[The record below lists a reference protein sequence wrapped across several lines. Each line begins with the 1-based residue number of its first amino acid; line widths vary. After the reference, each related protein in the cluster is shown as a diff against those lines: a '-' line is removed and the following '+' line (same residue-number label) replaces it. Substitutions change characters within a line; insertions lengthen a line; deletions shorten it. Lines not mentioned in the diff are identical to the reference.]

1 MSLLD
6 VLRRRYQDRNF
17 LLDFESHCCQFRS
30 EFRTFDWSG
39 FPDNKGTILDAT
51 AVGNSVSFTVNVAQ
65 AGIYAISYST
75 KKTTNRGTTQ
85 LAINGANTGPTS
97 DQYAVNDT
105 TYVSLTLALQLRR
118 AGNYSFKFTV
128 TGKNA
133 SSTSY
138 QIAFDDII
146 LTPQ

>member
-1 MSLLD
+1 M
-6 VLRRRYQDRNF
+6 
-17 LLDFESHCCQFRS
+17 RS
-30 EFRTFDWSG
+30 PTPPRKLQIAA
-39 FPDNKGTILDAT
+39 P
-51 AVGNSVSFTVNVAQ
+51 
-65 AGIYAISYST
+65 
-75 KKTTNRGTTQ
+75 Q

-97 DQYAVNDT
+97 DQYAANDT
-105 TYVSLTLALQLRR
+105 TYGFFNLGTFNFAA